1 MSYIRNWDDVY
12 ANFERAFPS
21 FAEEV
26 VDWWPSGRFEITM
39 KLKDGSRIR
48 YDNYINACKLIS
60 CLNAGSEIGDEAR
73 WRIIFS
79 RRLRDQMTYA
89 GISQKEL
96 AELTGI
102 SVQSLSKYVNGTASP
117 SAYNISKIARA
128 LNCSPSTFI
137 DCDA

>member
-1 MSYIRNWDDVY
+1 MSNMNNWDDVY

-39 KLKDGSRIR
+39 KLTDGSRIR
-48 YDNYINACKLIS
+48 YDNYANACKLIS
-60 CLNAGSEIGDEAR
+60 SLNAGSDISDETR
-73 WRIIFS
+73 WRIIFA
-79 RRLRDQMTYA
+79 RRLRDHMTYA
-89 GISQKEL
+89 GITQKEL

-102 SVQSLSKYVNGTASP
+102 SVQSLSKYANGTASP
-117 SAYNISKIARA
+117 SAYNIAKIARV